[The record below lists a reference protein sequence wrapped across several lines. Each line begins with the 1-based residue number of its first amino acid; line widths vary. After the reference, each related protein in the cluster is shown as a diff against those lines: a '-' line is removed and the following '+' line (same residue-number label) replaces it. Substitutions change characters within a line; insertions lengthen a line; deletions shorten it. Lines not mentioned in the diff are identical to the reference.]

1 MDIILYLIQL
11 CHQLYKQNC
20 WLINFFCKYIPLKQW
35 AFDDSH
41 SPKYQKFKIDE
52 LPKIISFKQE
62 WNWTDL
68 ISYYQMRYCK
78 TIKPVFRHGEC
89 NVPASCTCPQ
99 CNAPYHY
106 LMWNDG
112 KKQSQL
118 LCKVCQSL
126 FSVAS
131 EGRFSK
137 IYVLRCPHCD
147 HSLVHK
153 KDRKNF
159 IVHKCV
165 NPKCPYYLK
174 NLKKVDKADLDED
187 YGKNKYK
194 LHYIYREFAIDFF
207 KMDLNTLPKNASSLK
222 FSKFDKNV
230 MGLCLTYKINLGL
243 SLRKTK
249 EALKAVHGI
258 DISHQTVA
266 NYCKT
271 AAICIKPFTD
281 NYDYGSGRVFTA
293 DETYIKVRGIRGYI
307 WFIMDAVKRSIIGY
321 RISSERDVGA
331 CILAMRMAFNK
342 LKKLPENFRFI
353 ADGYSAYVLAAQQFL
368 REFGDDFKFEITQ
381 VIGLTNDDAVST
393 QFRPYKQMIERL
405 NRTYKASY
413 RPTNGFDNIDGAN
426 YDLALWVT
434 YYNFL
439 RPHEH
444 NHYRVLNEIEDLKYI
459 DNMPGKWQM
468 LIALGQQTIL
478 NIQNGEATIYS

>member
-11 CHQLYKQNC
+11 CHQLYKQNY
-20 WLINFFCKYIPLKQW
+20 WLINFICKYIPLKQW

-281 NYDYGSGRVFTA
+281 NYDYGPRRVFTA
-293 DETYIKVRGIRGYI
+293 DETYI
-307 WFIMDAVKRSIIGY
+307 
-321 RISSERDVGA
+321 E
-331 CILAMRMAFNK
+331 
-342 LKKLPENFRFI
+342 
-353 ADGYSAYVLAAQQFL
+353 YS
-368 REFGDDFKFEITQ
+368 
-381 VIGLTNDDAVST
+381 GLV
-393 QFRPYKQMIERL
+393 
-405 NRTYKASY
+405 
-413 RPTNGFDNIDGAN
+413 
-426 YDLALWVT
+426 
-434 YYNFL
+434 
-439 RPHEH
+439 
-444 NHYRVLNEIEDLKYI
+444 
-459 DNMPGKWQM
+459 
-468 LIALGQQTIL
+468 
-478 NIQNGEATIYS
+478 